1 MSHPLPDDVLCCAE
15 AGLDALARL
24 LEPYVLEL
32 VVVNEPQPLPG
43 SFWGDPEAGLIGRR
57 LYIRPHTPV
66 QSALHEAC
74 HYICM
79 DATRRARLH
88 TDAGGGYDEENA
100 VCYLQVLL
108 ADALPNMGRER
119 MWQDM
124 DRWGYTFRLGSARRW
139 FEEDADEVR
148 DWLQQQGLI
157 DTRQRPTGE
166 LRRESQPG
174 QAPAP
179 VKSGRSAPIN

>member
-1 MSHPLPDDVLCCAE
+1 MSTSSPLDQVMSCAA
-15 AGLDALARL
+15 AGLPALRQVL
-24 LEPYVLEL
+24 QPYDLEVVL
-32 VVVNEPQPLPG
+32 VADHAPLPG
-43 SFWGDPEAGLIGRR
+43 SFWGDPEAGLIGAR
-57 LYIRPHTPV
+57 LFIRPHTPV

-79 DATRRARLH
+79 DPHRRARLH

-108 ADALPNMGRER
+108 AEQLPQVGRQR

-124 DRWGYTFRLGSARRW
+124 DRWGYSFRLGSARRW

-148 DWLQQQGLI
+148 HWLEQQRLI
-157 DTRQRPTGE
+157 DAGEQPTGR
-166 LRRESQPG
+166 LRQST
-174 QAPAP
+174 
-179 VKSGRSAPIN
+179 